1 MARNNITY
9 LRANLRSLIDDPS
22 DGNTVFSEDDLDDAL
37 WKRKDEARYY
47 HLDSV
52 STISA
57 GGTTTTYLTFDAP
70 VGNWAT
76 DVALVDSSYNAL
88 SPVTSDYVQGRW
100 TFSTEPKLPVM
111 ITGYTFALY
120 GAAGTTGV
128 VVVFQQASGVDS
140 YVYSARATTSH
151 AYIIKAIAAGE
162 SSAPAW
168 AAAERVEALL
178 TDQTITLSSGHVLMA
193 RRDTILSMTETDGG
207 EMYQHAGG
215 IYNIMTQE

>member
-111 ITGYTFALY
+111 ITGYTFDLY
-120 GAAGTTGV
+120 GAAGDLLIIRAAKESDSFDVSADGMSMNRN
-128 VVVFQQASGVDS
+128 QKQANYRERAAD
-140 YVYSARATTSH
+140 YHAKARV
-151 AYIIKAIAAGE
+151 G
-162 SSAPAW
+162 SSALV
-168 AAAERVEALL
+168 R
-178 TDQTITLSSGHVLMA
+178 TD
-193 RRDTILSMTETDGG
+193 EFC
-207 EMYQHAGG
+207 
-215 IYNIMTQE
+215 